1 MEESLETSGRGVDL
15 RALIYRV
22 RGEQVMLDR
31 DLAALYGVETKAL
44 NQAVTRN
51 IDRFP
56 ERYSFKLTPEEAEEI
71 RSQIVTLS
79 DEPKINTWWRHPPR
93 VFTEQGVAM
102 LSAVL
107 RSAKAVEVSI
117 GIMDA
122 FVEMRKLLLDRANI
136 LQRMTQ
142 LEERQLKHELISDER
157 FERVFGYL
165 EEGRPIAQRIF
176 YEGETFDALSL
187 LVDIVRQAKEEILL
201 IDGYVDVETLDVL
214 SKKRTGVKCTVVT
227 RSKCALSE
235 RDVRVFEQQHGALS
249 VVRTDAFHD
258 RFLILDSAKAYHV
271 GASIKDAGKRAF
283 AVSRIEDPEIV
294 EGLLSRIVLLPTNRP
309 GTPRSVKDKSR
320 MPH

>member
-1 MEESLETSGRGVDL
+1 MGELQEASGRSAEL
-15 RALIYRV
+15 RALIYAV

-31 DLAALYGVETKAL
+31 DLATLYGVETKVL

-51 IDRFP
+51 LDRFP
-56 ERYSFKLTPEEAEEI
+56 ERYSFKLTPEEAEDV

-79 DEPKINTWWRHPPR
+79 GEPMRLAWWRYPPR

-122 FVEMRKLLLDRANI
+122 FVEMRRLLLDRAGI
-136 LQRMTQ
+136 LQRVAQ
-142 LEERQLKHELISDER
+142 LEERQLRHELISDER

-165 EEGRPIAQRIF
+165 EEAPVAQRIF

-187 LVDIVRQAKEEILL
+187 LTDIVRRARERILL
-201 IDGYVDVETLDVL
+201 VDGYVDLETLDVL
-214 SKKRTGVKCTVVT
+214 SKKRGGVRCTVVT
-227 RSKCALSE
+227 HPKCALSE
-235 RDVRVFEQQHGALS
+235 RDVRAFEQQYGALS
-249 VVRTDAFHD
+249 VVRTDSFHD
-258 RFLILDSAKAYHV
+258 RFLVLDGTEAYHV

-283 AVSRIEDPEIV
+283 AVSRIEDPETV
-294 EGLLSRIVLLPTNRP
+294 AGLLARVASLPA
-309 GTPRSVKDKSR
+309 G
-320 MPH
+320 